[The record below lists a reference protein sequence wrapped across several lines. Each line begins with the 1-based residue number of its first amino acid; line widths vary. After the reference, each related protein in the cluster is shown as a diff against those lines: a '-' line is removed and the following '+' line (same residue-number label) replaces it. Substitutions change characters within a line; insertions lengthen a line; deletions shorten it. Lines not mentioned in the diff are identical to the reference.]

1 MTKEEAL
8 QVLQVFVDFSW
19 ECFRE
24 EYVSTDLELMLL
36 EIKELDVTGFLEH
49 EDGETILDIKKL
61 AEAALNTLKN

>member
-1 MTKEEAL
+1 MTKEQAL

-24 EYVSTDLELMLL
+24 EYVSCDLKSMLL
-36 EIKELDVTGFLEH
+36 EIEELDVTEFLER
-49 EDGETILDIKKL
+49 EAMITILNIKKL

>member
-1 MTKEEAL
+1 MTKEQAL

-19 ECFRE
+19 ECYRE
-24 EYVSTDLELMLL
+24 EYVSLDLKSMLL
-36 EIKELDVTGFLEH
+36 EIEELDVTGFLEH